1 MGYPDTP
8 ISDISDLGDVAKL
21 AEDLGFSALWI
32 RDVPFYDPNF
42 GDVGQGLDP
51 MVTMEYLAAKTKKI
65 VIGTAGMIAPLRE
78 PIHLAKAAVSA
89 NVLTNNRFILSM
101 SSGDRPVEY
110 PAFKKNFENRA
121 ETFRKSWKMI
131 RELADP
137 DKPFPVYK
145 GKQYGDLSGD
155 IDFVPKMDKGVKLP
169 MVAIGRARQ
178 EFDWLANEADAWIW
192 HGVNPNL
199 TEKIVKVIEEL
210 NKDNTW
216 HPFGYANFVELLD
229 NPDAPAELYNNIYL
243 RGGSR
248 SIAEYYRQRKELGL
262 FHVTI
267 NLKPTNRPY
276 EDTLKDLAENVLDK
290 VNN

>member
-1 MGYPDTP
+1 
-8 ISDISDLGDVAKL
+8 
-21 AEDLGFSALWI
+21 
-32 RDVPFYDPNF
+32 
-42 GDVGQGLDP
+42 
-51 MVTMEYLAAKTKKI
+51 
-65 VIGTAGMIAPLRE
+65 
-78 PIHLAKAAVSA
+78 
-89 NVLTNNRFILSM
+89 M

-137 DKPFPVYK
+137 DKPFPFYK
-145 GKQYGDLSGD
+145 GKQYSDLSGD

-229 NPDAPAELYNNIYL
+229 DPDAQAELYNNIYL

-262 FHVTI
+262 SHVTI